1 MRFQEILE
9 LLSWRDLVDVAIVA
23 VLFYNLLLLIRGT
36 RSVQML
42 VGLLFVAGTYYL
54 ARWTGLVAVETLIE
68 KFLIILPFALVVLFA
83 PEIRRALANF
93 GRGPFLGLGG
103 GRRVEVLLPD
113 VVRAASTLASRR
125 TGALVVF
132 ERQEGLRN
140 YIENGVALDALL
152 SFDLLVSI
160 FTPDT
165 PLHDGAVIVQG
176 DRIAAAA
183 CFLPLTSN
191 PALSKEHGSRHRA
204 ALGIS
209 EETDCVALVV
219 SEENGEISLAAG
231 GTMIRELDAAGLDV
245 ALRRALSPEIR
256 ARREATG

>member
-1 MRFQEILE
+1 MNEILE

-42 VGLLFVAGTYYL
+42 VGLLFVAATYYL

-93 GRGPFLGLGG
+93 GRSPFLGLGP
-103 GRRVEVLLPD
+103 GRRVESLVHD
-113 VVRAASTLASRR
+113 VVRAASTLSASR

-165 PLHDGAVIVQG
+165 PLHDGAVIVQ
-176 DRIAAAA
+176 RERVAAAA

-191 PALSKEHGSRHRA
+191 PELSKEHGSRHRA

-209 EETDCVALVV
+209 EETDSVALVV
-219 SEENGEISLAAG
+219 SEENGEISLALG
-231 GTMIRELDAAGLDV
+231 GELRRGLDGPGLAV
-245 ALRRALSPEIR
+245 ELRRALTASQRPPEEP
-256 ARREATG
+256 AS

>member
-1 MRFQEILE
+1 MNEISE
-9 LLSWRDLVDVAIVA
+9 LLNWRDLVDVAIVA
-23 VLFYNLLLLIRGT
+23 VLFYNLMLLIRGT

-42 VGLLFVAGTYYL
+42 VGLVFVAGTYYL
-54 ARWTGLVAVETLIE
+54 ARWAGLVAVETLIE

-93 GRGPFLGLGG
+93 GRGPFLGIGA
-103 GRRVEVLLPD
+103 GRRVEALHQE
-113 VVRAASTLASRR
+113 VVRAASTLATRR

-132 ERQEGLRN
+132 ERHEGLRN
-140 YIENGVALDALL
+140 YIENGVTLDALF

-176 DRIAAAA
+176 ERIAAAS
-183 CFLPLTSN
+183 CFLPLTAN

-204 ALGIS
+204 ALGITEETDSVALVIS
-209 EETDCVALVV
+209 EET
-219 SEENGEISLAAG
+219 GEISLAVG
-231 GTMIRELDAAGLDV
+231 GELRRGLDAAGLAAELRK
-245 ALRRALSPEIR
+245 ALRAEQRG
-256 ARREATG
+256 RRKEDA

>member
-1 MRFQEILE
+1 MPREILE

-42 VGLLFVAGTYYL
+42 VGLVFVAGTYYL

-93 GRGPFLGLGG
+93 GRGPFLGLGV
-103 GRRVEVLLPD
+103 GRRIESLLPD
-113 VVRAASTLASRR
+113 VVRAASTLASRK

-140 YIENGVALDALL
+140 YVENGVALDALL

-176 DRIAAAA
+176 DRVAAAA

-191 PALSKEHGSRHRA
+191 PELSKEHGSRHRA

-219 SEENGEISLAAG
+219 SEENGEVSLAVDG
-231 GTMIRELDAAGLDV
+231 RLIRGLDSSG
-245 ALRRALSPEIR
+245 LSVELHRSLSGEIR
-256 ARREATG
+256 VRGEATA